1 MGIIKQN
8 EAIIITAEDK
18 REGEGYTNGIREEK
32 RGNAM
37 MGRKA
42 SVGGGDMF
50 SRGKTRERRIM
61 RKVKEQI

>member
-42 SVGGGDMF
+42 SVGGGGGGYVF
-50 SRGKTRERRIM
+50 KR
-61 RKVKEQI
+61 